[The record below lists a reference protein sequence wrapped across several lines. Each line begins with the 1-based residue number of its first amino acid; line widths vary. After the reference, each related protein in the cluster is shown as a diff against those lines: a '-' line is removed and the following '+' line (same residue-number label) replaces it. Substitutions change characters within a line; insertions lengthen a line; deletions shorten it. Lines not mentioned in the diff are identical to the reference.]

1 MTNNQFGVL
10 LIFIGMLFFSVQDLL
25 IKTIILEV
33 SLIQIIV
40 FRSFFGFTMLS
51 IFLYFT
57 KRKITIGSSYPL
69 VAFFRGG
76 LFFFGF
82 TLFYIA
88 VSKITLAEATSL
100 FFISP
105 FFMTI
110 FSKIILN
117 NPIGL
122 NRLFAIIVG
131 FLGAL
136 LIVKP
141 EFGELNIYMIL
152 PIICAFTYS
161 LSMIL
166 AKLTSDKDS
175 LFQQTFHIYLGTLIV
190 GSIIFLFLNIF
201 PDIGGMN
208 IFSNLNKPLLLN
220 DSNVLIIILAISF
233 IGSLG
238 ILLLIYAYRVGS
250 PMTNSP
256 SEYVLLI
263 FSAFNGFIFLGELP
277 DFYSII
283 GMCLIVG
290 SGLYIIFRE
299 NVKDKLVVGKTTL
312 RT

>member
-1 MTNNQFGVL
+1 MSSNQYGVL
-10 LIFIGMLFFSVQDLL
+10 LIFAGMLFFSIQDVL
-25 IKTIILEV
+25 IKKIVLEV

-40 FRSFFGFTMLS
+40 IRSFFGCLMLS
-51 IFLYFT
+51 LFLYST
-57 KRKITIGSSYPL
+57 KRKITFGSSYP
-69 VAFFRGG
+69 VIAIFRGG

-88 VSKITLAEATSL
+88 VSKINLAEATSL

-110 FSKIILN
+110 LSWVILK

-122 NRLFAIIVG
+122 NRVFAIVVG
-131 FLGAL
+131 FLGTL

-141 EFGELNIYMIL
+141 EFDSLNIYMIL
-152 PIICAFTYS
+152 PMICAFTYS
-161 LSMIL
+161 ISMIL

-175 LFQQTFHIYLGTLIV
+175 LFQQSFHIYLGTFVV
-190 GSIIFLFLNIF
+190 GSLVYLFLNAF
-201 PDIGGMN
+201 PNIGSNTM
-208 IFSNLNKPLLLN
+208 FSNLAKPLIFNDLN
-220 DSNVLIIILAISF
+220 ILLIIVIISF

-250 PMTNSP
+250 PTSNST
-256 SEYVLLI
+256 SEYILLI

-283 GMCLIVG
+283 GMSLIVG

-299 NVKDKLVVGKTTL
+299 NVKDKLVVSKTTL

>member
-40 FRSFFGFTMLS
+40 FRSFFGFVMLS
-51 IFLYFT
+51 IFLYLT
-57 KRKITIGSSYPL
+57 KRKITIGSSYPVIAIL
-69 VAFFRGG
+69 RGG

-110 FSKIILN
+110 FSKIILK

-166 AKLTSDKDS
+166 AKLTSDKDN
-175 LFQQTFHIYLGTLIV
+175 LFQQTFHIYLGTLFV
-190 GSIIFLFLNIF
+190 GSIIYLILNIY
-201 PDIGGMN
+201 PNIGEINM
-208 IFSNLNKPLLLN
+208 FSNLNKPLLLN
-220 DSNVLIIILAISF
+220 NPIVLVLILIISF

-250 PMTNSP
+250 PITNSP

-263 FSAFNGFIFLGELP
+263 FTTLNGFIFLRELP

-299 NVKDKLVVGKTTL
+299 NVKDKLIVSKTTL

>member
-40 FRSFFGFTMLS
+40 FRSFFGFAMLS

-190 GSIIFLFLNIF
+190 GSIIFLLLNIF
-201 PDIGGMN
+201 PDIGEMN
-208 IFSNLNKPLLLN
+208 IFSNLNKPLLFN
-220 DSNVLIIILAISF
+220 DPNILIVVLAISF

>member
-1 MTNNQFGVL
+1 MSSNQYGVF
-10 LIFIGMLFFSVQDLL
+10 LIFVGMLFFSIQDVL
-25 IKTIILEV
+25 IKKIVLEV

-40 FRSFFGFTMLS
+40 IRSFFGCVMLS
-51 IFLYFT
+51 LFLYLT

-69 VAFFRGG
+69 IAIFRGT

-88 VSKITLAEATSL
+88 VSKINLAEATSL

-110 FSKIILN
+110 FSRIILK

-122 NRLFAIIVG
+122 NRVFAIIVG
-131 FLGAL
+131 FLGTL
-136 LIVKP
+136 LIIKP
-141 EFGELNIYMIL
+141 EFDNLNFYMVL

-161 LSMIL
+161 ISMIL

-175 LFQQTFHIYLGTLIV
+175 FFQQTFHIYLGTLIV
-190 GSIIFLFLNIF
+190 GSLLYVFLNAF
-201 PDIGGMN
+201 PNIGTDTM
-208 IFSNLNKPLLLN
+208 FSNLAKPLIFNDLN
-220 DSNVLIIILAISF
+220 ILFIILIIAF

-250 PMTNSP
+250 PISNSP

-263 FSAFNGFIFLGELP
+263 FTAFNGFIFLGELP
-277 DFYSII
+277 DFYSVI

-290 SGLYIIFRE
+290 SGLYIVFRE
-299 NVKDKLVVGKTTL
+299 NVKDKLVVSKTTL

>member
-1 MTNNQFGVL
+1 MSNNQYGVL
-10 LIFIGMLFFSVQDLL
+10 FIFIGMLFFSIQDVL
-25 IKTIILEV
+25 IKKIVLEV
-33 SLIQIIV
+33 SIIQIIV
-40 FRSFFGFTMLS
+40 LRSIIGLLMLS
-51 IFLYFT
+51 LFLYFT
-57 KRKITIGSSYPL
+57 KRKITISSSYPL
-69 VAFFRGG
+69 IAIFRGT

-88 VSKITLAEATSL
+88 VSKINLSEATSL

-110 FSKIILN
+110 FSKIILK
-117 NPIGL
+117 NPVGL
-122 NRLFAIIVG
+122 NRVFAIIVG
-131 FLGAL
+131 FLGTL
-136 LIVKP
+136 LIIKP
-141 EFGELNIYMIL
+141 EFDKFNFYMIL
-152 PIICAFTYS
+152 PIIAAFTYS

-175 LFQQTFHIYLGTLIV
+175 LFQQTFHIYLGALLVGTLTYL
-190 GSIIFLFLNIF
+190 SINVSSNI
-201 PDIGGMN
+201 GTESML
-208 IFSNLNKPLLLN
+208 SNLAKPLIFN
-220 DSNVLIIILAISF
+220 DLIILFVILIISI

-238 ILLLIYAYRVGS
+238 ILLLIYAYRIGS
-250 PMTNSP
+250 PISNSP

-277 DFYSII
+277 DFYSVI

-299 NVKDKLVVGKTTL
+299 NVKDKLVVSKTTL